1 MTKKKTQESK
11 APTDDMANLLD
22 DLFAEAVEAVES
34 VGDES
39 KPKQAK
45 SERNISSSDDDSID
59 LSEEEDFDFEVE
71 IDIDDSPVS
80 QSKDSKK
87 RDRKKEQSENC
98 EKLI

>member
-1 MTKKKTQESK
+1 MRTETHRIYRKAHDKKEKQESK

-45 SERNISSSDDDSID
+45 SE
-59 LSEEEDFDFEVE
+59 E
-71 IDIDDSPVS
+71 IFHLPMTT
-80 QSKDSKK
+80 
-87 RDRKKEQSENC
+87 
-98 EKLI
+98 L